1 MSKSLITT
9 ATLTGLLALA
19 PAFAQTGTTTSSSK
33 TTAKTSATTSTSG
46 LSASDRKFVKD
57 AAEGGMME
65 VELGRIAASKA
76 TNPDVKSFGQR
87 MVDDHSKANDQLKQV
102 ASSKGV
108 TVPDSLPPSK
118 QKEIDK
124 FNKLSGAAFD
134 SSYVK
139 NMVADHKKDVAE
151 FKKESKSGKDAD
163 VKSFASTTL
172 PTLQDHLKMIQDIS
186 SKLHPTH
193 TASHTTKTTT
203 KKSGS

>member
-1 MSKSLITT
+1 MSKSMITA

-19 PAFAQTGTTTSSSK
+19 PAFAQTGTTTTSK
-33 TTAKTSATTSTSG
+33 TTSTKASTTTSSST
-46 LSASDRKFVKD
+46 LSSSDRKFIKD

-65 VELGRIAASKA
+65 VELGRIAAQKGTS
-76 TNPDVKSFGQR
+76 PDVKTFGQR

-108 TVPDSLPPSK
+108 TVPASLPPSK

-134 SSYVK
+134 SAYVSH
-139 NMVADHKKDVAE
+139 MVADHKKDVAE
-151 FKKESKSGKDAD
+151 FQKESKNGKDAD

-186 SKLHPTH
+186 SKMHSSGH
-193 TASHTTKTTT
+193 TGHT
-203 KKSGS
+203 GH